1 MLHVTP
7 RAYLGRISAVLSP
20 SVSLATM
27 LSLALAGFLDSTLL
41 RGFHATLFGVAWG
54 PVDTI
59 FTLTGL
65 LTVAG
70 GVYAWA
76 NLRGVTL
83 ADGRDHA
90 TVEAMEEVPD
100 VPA

>member
-1 MLHVTP
+1 M
-7 RAYLGRISAVLSP
+7 LSP

-41 RGFHATLFGVAWG
+41 RGFHVTLFGVAWG

-70 GVYAWA
+70 GFYALV

-83 ADGRDHA
+83 ANDHGHVA
-90 TVEAMEEVPD
+90 AGASETEDAPD